1 MTATVT
7 REGQDTQQEEVT
19 TEGALNL
26 VVPVLAARAIAVG
39 VGKVELSARL

>member
-7 REGQDTQQEEVT
+7 GEGQDAQQEEVT
-19 TEGALNL
+19 MEGALNL

-39 VGKVELSARL
+39 VGKVQLSAHL

>member
-7 REGQDTQQEEVT
+7 GEGQDSQQEEVI

-26 VVPVLAARAIAVG
+26 VVPVLAVRAIAVG

>member
-7 REGQDTQQEEVT
+7 GEGQDAQQKEIT

-26 VVPVLAARAIAVG
+26 VVSVLAARAIAVG

>member
-7 REGQDTQQEEVT
+7 GEGQGTQQDEVT

-26 VVPVLAARAIAVG
+26 VVPVLAARAVAVD